1 MESDNLDE
9 YYDYDNILNRM
20 LSNIS
25 DDIDKREGS
34 VIYNALAPAA
44 LELAQMYFTLK
55 NNMDLCFAD
64 TAVGEYLDR
73 ICEQIGIKRKEAT
86 KAVRRAQFFKI
97 NTEDEGEKYLPYEN
111 IQIGSRFSIEDVTY
125 KVIEKIDTTGQ
136 EQNLKNVYK
145 LECEIAGIKGNE
157 YLGNLIPID
166 YIEDIAKAE
175 LNAIIIP
182 GTDEETDEE
191 LRNRYYEYV
200 KNTAFGGNI
209 QDYKNKTKEIDGVGL
224 VYVTTAD
231 EIVTF
236 EENVRLTILN
246 SNLEIANNQLVADVQ
261 KIIDPTQNGEGIGIA
276 PIGHIVKVKTAEK
289 WILNVTTTL
298 TLKEGLTVDS
308 IKNEILDIIK
318 QYYKDVISKEWET
331 SKWTIRISQIENR
344 ILNIDGVID
353 ISNTKLTTASGTPYN
368 GNCEYHSGFIPVI
381 EEVTINVN

>member
-1 MESDNLDE
+1 METDNLDE
-9 YYDYDNILNRM
+9 YYDYNNILNRM
-20 LSNIS
+20 LSSIS

-34 VIYNALAPAA
+34 IIYNALAPAA

-86 KAVRRAQFFKI
+86 KAVRSAQFFKL
-97 NTEDEGEKYLPYEN
+97 NTEYEDEDDEKYLPYEN

-125 KVIEKIDTTGQ
+125 KVIEKINPAQ
-136 EQNLKNVYK
+136 ANNLKNVYK
-145 LECEIAGIKGNE
+145 LECEVAGIKGNE

-166 YIEDIAKAE
+166 YNIAMAE
-175 LNAIIIP
+175 LNAIIVP
-182 GTDEETDEE
+182 GTEEETDEE
-191 LRNRYYEYV
+191 LRSRYYEYV
-200 KNTAFGGNI
+200 KNTGFGGNI

-246 SNLEIANNQLVADVQ
+246 SNLDIASNQLVADVQ
-261 KIIDPTQNGEGIGIA
+261 KIIDPTQKGDGIGIA

-298 TLKEGLTVDS
+298 TLKEGVSADS
-308 IKNEILDIIK
+308 IKNEILDTIK
-318 QYYKDVISKEWET
+318 QYYKDVILKEWET

-344 ILNIDGVID
+344 VLNLDGVID
-353 ISNTKLTTASGTPYN
+353 ISNTKLKTASGGTYN
-368 GNCEYHSGFIPVI
+368 GNCEYHSGFIPAI

>member
-1 MESDNLDE
+1 METDNLDE
-9 YYDYDNILNRM
+9 YYDYNNILNRM
-20 LSNIS
+20 LSSIS
-25 DDIDKREGS
+25 NDIDKREGS
-34 VIYNALAPAA
+34 IIYNALAPAA

-86 KAVRRAQFFKI
+86 KAVRSAQFFKL
-97 NTEDEGEKYLPYEN
+97 NTEYEDDQKYLPYEN

-125 KVIEKIDTTGQ
+125 KVIEKINPAQ
-136 EQNLKNVYK
+136 ANNLKNVYK
-145 LECEIAGIKGNE
+145 LECEVAGIKGNE

-166 YIEDIAKAE
+166 YIDIAKAE
-175 LNAIIIP
+175 LNTIIVP
-182 GTDEETDEE
+182 GTEEETDEE

-200 KNTAFGGNI
+200 KNTGFGGNI
-209 QDYKNKTKEIDGVGL
+209 QDYKNKTREIPGVGL

-236 EENVRLTILN
+236 KENVRLTILN
-246 SNLEIANNQLVADVQ
+246 SNLDIASNQLVADVQ
-261 KIIDPTQNGEGIGIA
+261 NIIDPEQDGAGIGIA

-298 TLKEGLTVDS
+298 TLKEGLTADS
-308 IKNEILDIIK
+308 IKSEILDTIK
-318 QYYKDVISKEWET
+318 QYYKDVILKEWET

-353 ISNTKLTTASGTPYN
+353 ISNTKLTTASGGTYN
-368 GNCEYHSGFIPVI
+368 GNCEYTSWFIPVI